1 MTLKTLIICF
11 TWSIVFTSCS
21 HNRLDIDISEIKTGS
36 YKFIRL
42 DSLLWVWSVNTRD
55 TDTALKHIQNLSSA
69 QRFAL
74 SSVIPVDS
82 LRNTNAQKRVI
93 KRYIKNADIA
103 AALGRIHSLYTP
115 EKFGRL
121 KTEIDILFK
130 HYAYYFPKDSIP
142 NIISFCSGWNYA
154 FAPYRN
160 NLVLS
165 LDMYLGDTC
174 SLYKYLPFPKY
185 QIAKMNPD
193 YIIPD
198 LARAL
203 LLIKTDRQQAA
214 DFLLAHAVF
223 YGKLFYGIKA
233 LIPKTDDRLI
243 LGYTTDHMK
252 YLSQYEH
259 QLWTYFATD
268 NKWFVQDLK
277 VIRAH
282 ITEGPFTAAISKE
295 CPPRIAMWVGYR
307 MVTAFMNRNPQI
319 TLDSLFSIQD
329 PHRILRESAYR
340 P

>member
-1 MTLKTLIICF
+1 MVL
-11 TWSIVFTSCS
+11 VSCS
-21 HNRLDIDISEIKTGS
+21 PNRLDIDISETKIPPVQ
-36 YKFIRL
+36 FIRL
-42 DSLLWVWSVNTRD
+42 DSMLWAWHSNTGILQ
-55 TDTALKHIQNLSSA
+55 TQLKRLQHLNAA
-69 QRFAL
+69 QRYAL
-74 SSVIPVDS
+74 SSVVPADS
-82 LRNTNAQKRVI
+82 LRNNESQLRVI
-93 KRYIKNADIA
+93 KRFINNPDIS
-103 AALGRIHSLYTP
+103 AALQRIHGIYTP
-115 EKFGRL
+115 ERVNTL
-121 KTEIDILFK
+121 KAEIQNLFK

-154 FAPYRN
+154 FAPYGN
-160 NLVLS
+160 NLILS

-185 QIAKMNPD
+185 QIAKMNPE

-203 LLIKTDRQQAA
+203 LLIKTDRQQAE

-233 LIPKTDDRLI
+233 LLPDVDDRLI
-243 LGYTTDHMK
+243 LGYTSAHMQ
-252 YLSQYEH
+252 YLNQYEH
-259 QLWTYFATD
+259 KLWTYFATD

-319 TLDSLFSIQD
+319 SLDSLFQIQD
-329 PHRILRESAYR
+329 PNRILRESAYK